1 MKKYML
7 MVSVLI
13 AMVACQESLEQKA
26 AKEASTYTRKSCPVV
41 LNENVVMDS
50 MTFDKDTHTF
60 GYHYRLTGVM
70 DNDSMINAEEMRQK
84 LLAGVKN
91 MTTARVY
98 MEKGYNFQYVY
109 RSDNDPKKILLDV
122 LFTEKDYKQ

>member
-1 MKKYML
+1 MATVIM
-7 MVSVLI
+7 

-26 AKEASTYTRKSCPVV
+26 AKEASTYTRKTCPII

-60 GYHYRLTGVM
+60 GYHYRLTGMM
-70 DNDSMINAEEMRQK
+70 DNDSMIKPEEMRQQ

-109 RSDNDPKKILLDV
+109 RSEKDPNTILFDV
-122 LFTEKDYKQ
+122 LFTEKDYK